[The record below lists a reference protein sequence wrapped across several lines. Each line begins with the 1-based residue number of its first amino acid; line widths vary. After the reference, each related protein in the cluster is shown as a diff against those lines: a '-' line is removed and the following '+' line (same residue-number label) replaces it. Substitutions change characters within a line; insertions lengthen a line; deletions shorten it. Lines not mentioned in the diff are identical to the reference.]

1 MMAMVNQK
9 RQQDKTFLELKVDI
23 CHDK

>member
-1 MMAMVNQK
+1 MAMVNQK